1 MKQLIVLAAV
11 LPILL
16 LFMAQYCLDQK
27 NSRIMN
33 EFQQQVYTAKERAK
47 QEGCFS
53 EEIVEDLRRDLA
65 ETLAIEESDIAI
77 EATAVK
83 QYRLN
88 YFDGGER
95 GMIRY
100 KVSVPVDKVMV
111 GGNLLG
117 IGEEENRALY
127 TVEGTT
133 ASECLP

>member
-1 MKQLIVLAAV
+1 MKQLIVLTAV

-27 NSRIMN
+27 NNRIIN

-53 EEIVEDLRRDLA
+53 GEIVEDLRRDLA
-65 ETLAIEESDIAI
+65 STFAIEESDIAI
-77 EATAVK
+77 EATTVK

-88 YFDGGER
+88 YFGGGER

-100 KVSVPVDKVMV
+100 RVSVPVDKVMV
-111 GGNLLG
+111 GGSLLG
-117 IGEEENRALY
+117 IKEEENQVLY
-127 TVEGTT
+127 ILEGTT